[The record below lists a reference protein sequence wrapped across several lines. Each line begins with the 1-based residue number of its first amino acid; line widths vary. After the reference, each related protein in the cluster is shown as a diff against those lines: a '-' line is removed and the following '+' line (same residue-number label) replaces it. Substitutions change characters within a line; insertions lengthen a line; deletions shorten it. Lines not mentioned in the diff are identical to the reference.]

1 MFLTKDNIEKLAYYF
16 FFFWKCNNYI
26 FLIYSR
32 PCAYI
37 LVEGAMAITRSW
49 EDEAARQKDEKNE
62 KIVFNNR
69 KPLKELLNKLVGRSI
84 YNLKS

>member
-1 MFLTKDNIEKLAYYF
+1 
-16 FFFWKCNNYI
+16 
-26 FLIYSR
+26 
-32 PCAYI
+32 
-37 LVEGAMAITRSW
+37 MAITRSW

-62 KIVFNNR
+62 KIVSNNR